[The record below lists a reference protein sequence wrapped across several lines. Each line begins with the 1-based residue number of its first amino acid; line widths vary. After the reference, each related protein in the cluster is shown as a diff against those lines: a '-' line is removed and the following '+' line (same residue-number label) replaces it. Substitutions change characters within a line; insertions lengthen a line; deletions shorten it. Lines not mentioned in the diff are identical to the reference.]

1 MIQVSAAK
9 ELMKVIIQVELSGE
23 VQAGGIMKINGMTL
37 RRAAIQI
44 KEMSTMMKN
53 FKRMKTHTRENY
65 HIEY

>member
-23 VQAGGIMKINGMTL
+23 VQAGGIMKISGMTL
-37 RRAAIQI
+37 RRAAILI

-53 FKRMKTHTRENY
+53 FKRMKKHTRENY